1 MRSVSYKVSKGRV
14 RLVSTGEKHTKH
26 RAQAEGETRRR
37 TQRGG
42 KTYLFLDGQHSEP
55 QYREKEE
62 RSEEKR
68 GRKKEKGQRSTQRA
82 M

>member
-1 MRSVSYKVSKGRV
+1 M
-14 RLVSTGEKHTKH
+14 STGEKRTKH
-26 RAQAEGETRRR
+26 RARAEGETRRR

-68 GRKKEKGQRSTQRA
+68 GREEERKKEKGQRSAQRA

>member
-1 MRSVSYKVSKGRV
+1 M
-14 RLVSTGEKHTKH
+14 STGEKRTKH
-26 RAQAEGETRRR
+26 RARAEGETRRR

-68 GRKKEKGQRSTQRA
+68 GRKKEKGQRSAQRA